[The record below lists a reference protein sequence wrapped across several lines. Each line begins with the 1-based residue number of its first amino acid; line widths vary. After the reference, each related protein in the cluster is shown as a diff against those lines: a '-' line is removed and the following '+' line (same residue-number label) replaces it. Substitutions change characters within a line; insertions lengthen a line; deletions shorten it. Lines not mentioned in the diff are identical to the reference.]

1 MWLSAQGFCRRII
14 CNFGDYTFYAGQSN
28 ELDEGLAMCFYK
40 VREHLP
46 PLQHV
51 QHGHVRTRPGLSWS
65 GVLGRRRIRSRR
77 TFIFSSTACGSRADK

>member
-40 VREHLP
+40 VRERRRHYSTCSMAMCAP
-46 PLQHV
+46 
-51 QHGHVRTRPGLSWS
+51 
-65 GVLGRRRIRSRR
+65 VLG
-77 TFIFSSTACGSRADK
+77 